1 MASRLAPEPAKQTH
15 HSDHSARP
23 PKQEK
28 KRSRA
33 LIPIAVLCAVLL
45 ALYCAL
51 CAFGGSG
58 DTLRDGTAVNGIN
71 IGGMTKE
78 QAVSALTEQLAGT
91 TSVEG
96 TDYSAIDVVPDIPDA
111 QTYTVDLS
119 GCLSFD
125 VTDTVEQA
133 WAHDHGGM
141 FLSRG
146 IRFLTSLGGGKSYHV
161 APQAADAAQVRSAL
175 EATGILTLNTTTQT
189 TYALTDTTL
198 DFTMGVSGVSVD
210 ENALIQKILDNT
222 AKGDYSSITCEM
234 VSADPDPVDMQVIHD
249 ALYAEPANAT
259 LEVADDGSYTV
270 TDSVQGIDFDVA
282 EAQSILS
289 AAQPGETVSVP
300 LNRQAPAIDTATL
313 KANLFKD
320 VLGEYTTSVSGTADR
335 RSNVQLAAQKCSGTI
350 LLPGEVFAYNQVV
363 GQRTEAAGFKK
374 AGAYSNGETVQEL
387 GGGVC
392 QDSSTL
398 YCAAL
403 YANLEIVERHNHS
416 YVSSYVPIGMDAT
429 VSWGGPD
436 FQFRNNTDYPIK
448 VVASYANSKVTFQIV
463 GTKTDDY
470 SVKIT
475 TETIGTT
482 APTVQEVPDDTLEA
496 GTTQVADKGHTGY
509 KVQSYRH
516 VYDANGNV
524 VYEGKESLSSY
535 KMTPK
540 VIHVGTKVAETPA
553 PDTPPVTDTPAADTP
568 TPDTPAA

>member
-1 MASRLAPEPAKQTH
+1 MASRLAPEPARQTH
-15 HSDHSARP
+15 HSDHPARP

-33 LIPIAVLCAVLL
+33 PILIAVLCAVLL

-58 DTLRDGTAVNGIN
+58 DTLRDGTTVNGIN

-146 IRFLTSLGGGKSYHV
+146 IRFLTTLGGGKSYHV

-234 VSADPDPVDMQVIHD
+234 VSADPDPIDIQAIHD

-282 EAQSILS
+282 GAQSILS

-300 LNRQAPAIDTATL
+300 LNRQDPAIDTATL

-516 VYDANGNV
+516 VYDASGNV

-540 VIHVGTKVAETPA
+540 IIHVGTKVAETPA
-553 PDTPPVTDTPAADTP
+553 PDTPVTDTPAADTP
-568 TPDTPAA
+568 TTDTPAA

>member
-1 MASRLAPEPAKQTH
+1 MASRLAPEPARQTH
-15 HSDHSARP
+15 HSDHPARP

-33 LIPIAVLCAVLL
+33 PILIAVLCAVLV

-58 DTLRDGTAVNGIN
+58 DTLRDGTTVNGIN

-146 IRFLTSLGGGKSYHV
+146 IRFLTTLGGGKSYHV

-234 VSADPDPVDMQVIHD
+234 VSADPDPIDIQAIHD

-516 VYDANGNV
+516 VYDASGNV

-540 VIHVGTKVAETPA
+540 IIHVGTKVAETPA
-553 PDTPPVTDTPAADTP
+553 PDTPVTDTPAADTP
-568 TPDTPAA
+568 TTDTPAA

>member
-1 MASRLAPEPAKQTH
+1 MASRLAPEPARQTH

-33 LIPIAVLCAVLL
+33 PILIAVLCAVLL

-58 DTLRDGTAVNGIN
+58 DTLRDGTTVNGIN

-146 IRFLTSLGGGKSYHV
+146 IRFLTTLGGGKSYHV

-234 VSADPDPVDMQVIHD
+234 VSADPDPIDIQAIHD

-282 EAQSILS
+282 GAQSILS

-300 LNRQAPAIDTATL
+300 LNRQDPAIDTATL

-416 YVSSYVPIGMDAT
+416 NVSSYVPLGMDAT
-429 VSWGGPD
+429 VSGGGPD

-516 VYDANGNV
+516 VYDASGNV

-540 VIHVGTKVAETPA
+540 IIHVGTKVAETPA
-553 PDTPPVTDTPAADTP
+553 PDTPVTDTPAADTP
-568 TPDTPAA
+568 TTDTPAA

>member
-33 LIPIAVLCAVLL
+33 LILIAVLCAVLL

-71 IGGMTKE
+71 IGGMTKD

-198 DFTMGVSGVSVD
+198 DFTRGVSGVSVD

-475 TETIGTT
+475 TETISTT

-516 VYDANGNV
+516 VYDASGNV

-553 PDTPPVTDTPAADTP
+553 PDTPVTDTPAADTP

>member
-1 MASRLAPEPAKQTH
+1 MASRLAPEPARQTH
-15 HSDHSARP
+15 HSDHPARP

-33 LIPIAVLCAVLL
+33 PILIAVLCAVLL

-58 DTLRDGTAVNGIN
+58 DTLRDGTTVNGIN

-146 IRFLTSLGGGKSYHV
+146 IRFLTTLGGGKSYHV

-234 VSADPDPVDMQVIHD
+234 VSADPDPIDIQVIHD

-282 EAQSILS
+282 GAQSILS

-300 LNRQAPAIDTATL
+300 LNRQDPAIDTATL

-516 VYDANGNV
+516 VYDASGNV

-553 PDTPPVTDTPAADTP
+553 PDTPVTDTPAADTP
-568 TPDTPAA
+568 TTDTPAA

>member
-33 LIPIAVLCAVLL
+33 LILIAVLCAVLL

-71 IGGMTKE
+71 IGGMTKD

-475 TETIGTT
+475 TETIRTT

-553 PDTPPVTDTPAADTP
+553 PDTPVTDTPATDTP
-568 TPDTPAA
+568 TPNTPAA

>member
-33 LIPIAVLCAVLL
+33 LILIAVLCAVLL

-300 LNRQAPAIDTATL
+300 LNRQSPAIDTATL

-475 TETIGTT
+475 TETISTT

-553 PDTPPVTDTPAADTP
+553 PDTPVTDTPAADTP

>member
-1 MASRLAPEPAKQTH
+1 MASRLAPEPARQTH
-15 HSDHSARP
+15 HSDHPARS

-33 LIPIAVLCAVLL
+33 PILIAVLCAVLL

-58 DTLRDGTAVNGIN
+58 DTLRDGTTVNGIN

-91 TSVEG
+91 TSGEG

-146 IRFLTSLGGGKSYHV
+146 IRFLTTLGGGKSYHV

-234 VSADPDPVDMQVIHD
+234 VSADPDPIDIQAIHD

-282 EAQSILS
+282 GAQSILS

-300 LNRQAPAIDTATL
+300 LNRQDPAIDTATL

-516 VYDANGNV
+516 VYDASGNV

-540 VIHVGTKVAETPA
+540 IIHVGTKVAETPA
-553 PDTPPVTDTPAADTP
+553 PDTPVTDTPAADTP
-568 TPDTPAA
+568 TTDTPAA

>member
-33 LIPIAVLCAVLL
+33 LILIAVLCAVLL

-146 IRFLTSLGGGKSYHV
+146 IRFLTSLGGGKSSHV

-416 YVSSYVPIGMDAT
+416 YVSSYGPSGMDAT

-475 TETIGTT
+475 TETISTT

-553 PDTPPVTDTPAADTP
+553 PDTPVTDTPAADTP

>member
-1 MASRLAPEPAKQTH
+1 MASRLAPEPARQTH
-15 HSDHSARP
+15 HSDHPARP

-33 LIPIAVLCAVLL
+33 PILIAVLCAVLL

-58 DTLRDGTAVNGIN
+58 DTLRDGTTVNGIN

-96 TDYSAIDVVPDIPDA
+96 TDYSAIDVVPDISDA

-146 IRFLTSLGGGKSYHV
+146 IRFLTTLGGGKSYHV

-234 VSADPDPVDMQVIHD
+234 VSADPDPIDIQAIHD

-282 EAQSILS
+282 GAQSILS

-300 LNRQAPAIDTATL
+300 LNRQDPAIDTATL

-516 VYDANGNV
+516 VYDASGNV

-540 VIHVGTKVAETPA
+540 IIHVGTKVAETPA
-553 PDTPPVTDTPAADTP
+553 PDTPVTDTPAADTP
-568 TPDTPAA
+568 TTDTPAA

>member
-33 LIPIAVLCAVLL
+33 LILIAVLCAVLL

-475 TETIGTT
+475 TETISTT

-553 PDTPPVTDTPAADTP
+553 PDTPVTDTPAADTP

>member
-1 MASRLAPEPAKQTH
+1 MASRLAPEPARQTH
-15 HSDHSARP
+15 HSDHPARS

-33 LIPIAVLCAVLL
+33 PILIAVLCAVLL

-58 DTLRDGTAVNGIN
+58 DTLRDGTTVNGIN
-71 IGGMTKE
+71 IGGMTKD

-146 IRFLTSLGGGKSYHV
+146 IRFLTTLGGGKSYHV

-234 VSADPDPVDMQVIHD
+234 VSADPDPIDIQAIHD

-282 EAQSILS
+282 GAQSILS

-300 LNRQAPAIDTATL
+300 LNRQDPAIDTATL

-516 VYDANGNV
+516 VYDASGNV

-540 VIHVGTKVAETPA
+540 IIHVGTKVAETPA
-553 PDTPPVTDTPAADTP
+553 PDTPVTDTPAADTP
-568 TPDTPAA
+568 TTDTPAA

>member
-1 MASRLAPEPAKQTH
+1 MASRLAPEPARQTH

-33 LIPIAVLCAVLL
+33 PILIAVLCAVLL

-58 DTLRDGTAVNGIN
+58 DTLRDGTTVNGIN

-146 IRFLTSLGGGKSYHV
+146 IRFLTTLGGGKSYHV

-175 EATGILTLNTTTQT
+175 EATGILALNTTTQT

-234 VSADPDPVDMQVIHD
+234 VSADPDPVDIQAIHD

-282 EAQSILS
+282 GAQSILS

-300 LNRQAPAIDTATL
+300 LNRQDPAIDTATL

-516 VYDANGNV
+516 VYDASGNV

-540 VIHVGTKVAETPA
+540 IIHVGTKVAETPA
-553 PDTPPVTDTPAADTP
+553 PDTPVTDTPAADTP
-568 TPDTPAA
+568 TTDTPAA

>member
-33 LIPIAVLCAVLL
+33 LILIAVLCAVLL

-71 IGGMTKE
+71 IGGMTKD

-475 TETIGTT
+475 TETISTT

-553 PDTPPVTDTPAADTP
+553 PDTPVTDTPAADTP

>member
-33 LIPIAVLCAVLL
+33 LILIAVLCAVLL

-119 GCLSFD
+119 SCLSFD

-289 AAQPGETVSVP
+289 ATQPGETVSVP

-475 TETIGTT
+475 TETISTT

-553 PDTPPVTDTPAADTP
+553 PDTPVTDTPAADTP

>member
-1 MASRLAPEPAKQTH
+1 MASRLAPEPARQTH
-15 HSDHSARP
+15 HSDHPARP

-33 LIPIAVLCAVLL
+33 PILIAVLCAVLL

-58 DTLRDGTAVNGIN
+58 DTLRDGTNVNGIN

-146 IRFLTSLGGGKSYHV
+146 IRFLTTLGGGKSYHV

-234 VSADPDPVDMQVIHD
+234 VSADPDPIDIQAIHN

-259 LEVADDGSYTV
+259 LEVADDGSYIV

-282 EAQSILS
+282 GAQSILS

-300 LNRQAPAIDTATL
+300 LNRQDPAIDTATL

-516 VYDANGNV
+516 VYDASGNV

-540 VIHVGTKVAETPA
+540 IIHVGTKVAETPA
-553 PDTPPVTDTPAADTP
+553 PDTPVTDTPAADTP
-568 TPDTPAA
+568 TTDTPAA

>member
-1 MASRLAPEPAKQTH
+1 MASRLAPEPARQTH
-15 HSDHSARP
+15 HSDHPARS

-33 LIPIAVLCAVLL
+33 PILIAVLCAVLL

-58 DTLRDGTAVNGIN
+58 DTLRDGTTVNGIN

-146 IRFLTSLGGGKSYHV
+146 IRFLTTLGGGKSYHV

-234 VSADPDPVDMQVIHD
+234 VSADPDPIDIQVIHD

-282 EAQSILS
+282 GAQSILS

-300 LNRQAPAIDTATL
+300 LNRQDPAIDTATL

-516 VYDANGNV
+516 VYDASGNV

-535 KMTPK
+535 TMTPK

-553 PDTPPVTDTPAADTP
+553 PDTPVTDTPAADTP
-568 TPDTPAA
+568 TTDTPAA

>member
-1 MASRLAPEPAKQTH
+1 MASRLAPEPARQTH
-15 HSDHSARP
+15 HSDHPARP

-33 LIPIAVLCAVLL
+33 PILIAVLCAVLL

-58 DTLRDGTAVNGIN
+58 DTLRDGTTVNGIN

-146 IRFLTSLGGGKSYHV
+146 IRFLTTLGGGKSYHV

-234 VSADPDPVDMQVIHD
+234 VSADPDPIDIQAIHD

-282 EAQSILS
+282 GAQSILS
-289 AAQPGETVSVP
+289 AAQPSETVSVP
-300 LNRQAPAIDTATL
+300 LNRQDPAIDTATL

-516 VYDANGNV
+516 VYDASGNV

-540 VIHVGTKVAETPA
+540 IIHVGTKVAETPA
-553 PDTPPVTDTPAADTP
+553 PDTPVTDTPAADTP
-568 TPDTPAA
+568 TTDTPAA

>member
-1 MASRLAPEPAKQTH
+1 MASRLAPEPARQTH
-15 HSDHSARP
+15 HSDHPARP

-33 LIPIAVLCAVLL
+33 PILIAVLCAVLL

-58 DTLRDGTAVNGIN
+58 DTLRDGTTVNGIN
-71 IGGMTKE
+71 IGGMTKD

-146 IRFLTSLGGGKSYHV
+146 IRFLTTLGGGKSYHV

-234 VSADPDPVDMQVIHD
+234 VSADPDPIDIQAIHD

-282 EAQSILS
+282 GAQSILS

-300 LNRQAPAIDTATL
+300 LNRQDPAIDTATL

-482 APTVQEVPDDTLEA
+482 APTVQEVPDNTLEA

-516 VYDANGNV
+516 VYDASGNV

-540 VIHVGTKVAETPA
+540 IIHVGTKVAETPA
-553 PDTPPVTDTPAADTP
+553 PDTPVTDTPAADTP
-568 TPDTPAA
+568 TTDTPAA

>member
-33 LIPIAVLCAVLL
+33 PILIAVLCAVLL

-58 DTLRDGTAVNGIN
+58 DTLRDGTTVNGIN

-78 QAVSALTEQLAGT
+78 QAVSALTEQLAGA

-146 IRFLTSLGGGKSYHV
+146 IRFLTTLGGGKSYHV

-198 DFTMGVSGVSVD
+198 DFTMGISGVSVD

-234 VSADPDPVDMQVIHD
+234 VSADPDPIDIQAIHD

-282 EAQSILS
+282 GAQSILS

-300 LNRQAPAIDTATL
+300 LNRQDPAIDTATL

-516 VYDANGNV
+516 VYDASGNV

-540 VIHVGTKVAETPA
+540 VIHVGTKVAEAPA
-553 PDTPPVTDTPAADTP
+553 PDTPVTDTPAADTP
-568 TPDTPAA
+568 TTDTPAA

>member
-1 MASRLAPEPAKQTH
+1 MASRLAPEPARQTH

-33 LIPIAVLCAVLL
+33 PILIAVLCAVLL

-58 DTLRDGTAVNGIN
+58 DTLRDGTTVNGIN

-146 IRFLTSLGGGKSYHV
+146 IRFLTTLGGGKSYHV

-234 VSADPDPVDMQVIHD
+234 VSADPDPIDIQVIHD

-282 EAQSILS
+282 GAQSILS

-300 LNRQAPAIDTATL
+300 LNRQDPAIDTATL

-516 VYDANGNV
+516 VYDASGNV

-540 VIHVGTKVAETPA
+540 IIHVGTKVAETPA
-553 PDTPPVTDTPAADTP
+553 PDTPVTDTPAADTP
-568 TPDTPAA
+568 TTDTPAA

>member
-1 MASRLAPEPAKQTH
+1 MASRLAPEPARQTH

-33 LIPIAVLCAVLL
+33 PILIAVLCAVLL

-58 DTLRDGTAVNGIN
+58 DTLRDGTTVNGIN

-146 IRFLTSLGGGKSYHV
+146 IRFLTTLGGGKSYHV

-234 VSADPDPVDMQVIHD
+234 VSADPDPIDIQAIHD

-282 EAQSILS
+282 GAQSILS

-300 LNRQAPAIDTATL
+300 LNRQDPAIDTATL

-416 YVSSYVPIGMDAT
+416 NVSSYVPLGMDAT

-516 VYDANGNV
+516 VYDASGNV

-540 VIHVGTKVAETPA
+540 IIHVGTKVAETPA
-553 PDTPPVTDTPAADTP
+553 PDTPVTDTPAADTP
-568 TPDTPAA
+568 TTDTPAA

>member
-33 LIPIAVLCAVLL
+33 LILIAVLCAVLL

-58 DTLRDGTAVNGIN
+58 DTLRNGTAVNGIN
-71 IGGMTKE
+71 IGGMTKD

-210 ENALIQKILDNT
+210 ENALIQTILDNT

-475 TETIGTT
+475 TETISTT

-516 VYDANGNV
+516 VYDASGNV

-553 PDTPPVTDTPAADTP
+553 PDTPVTDTPAADTP

>member
-1 MASRLAPEPAKQTH
+1 MASRLAPEPARQTH

-33 LIPIAVLCAVLL
+33 PILIAVLCAVLL

-58 DTLRDGTAVNGIN
+58 DTLRDGTTVNGIN

-146 IRFLTSLGGGKSYHV
+146 IRFLTTLGGGKSYHV

-234 VSADPDPVDMQVIHD
+234 VSADPDPIDIQAIPD

-282 EAQSILS
+282 GAQSILS

-300 LNRQAPAIDTATL
+300 LNRQDPAIDTATL

-516 VYDANGNV
+516 VYDASGNV

-540 VIHVGTKVAETPA
+540 IIHVGTKVAETPA
-553 PDTPPVTDTPAADTP
+553 PDTPVTDTSAADTPTTDTPAA
-568 TPDTPAA
+568 

>member
-1 MASRLAPEPAKQTH
+1 MASRLAPEPARQTH
-15 HSDHSARP
+15 HSDHPARP

-33 LIPIAVLCAVLL
+33 PILIAVLCAVLL

-58 DTLRDGTAVNGIN
+58 DTLRDGTTVNGIN

-146 IRFLTSLGGGKSYHV
+146 IRFLTTLGGGKSYHV

-175 EATGILTLNTTTQT
+175 EATGILALNTTTQT

-234 VSADPDPVDMQVIHD
+234 MSADPDPIDIQAIHD

-282 EAQSILS
+282 GAQSILS

-300 LNRQAPAIDTATL
+300 LNRQDPAIDTATL

-482 APTVQEVPDDTLEA
+482 APTVQEVPDNTLEA

-516 VYDANGNV
+516 VYDASGNV

-540 VIHVGTKVAETPA
+540 IIHVGTKVAETPA
-553 PDTPPVTDTPAADTP
+553 PDTPVTDTPAADTP
-568 TPDTPAA
+568 TTDTPAA

>member
-1 MASRLAPEPAKQTH
+1 MASRLAPEPARQTH

-33 LIPIAVLCAVLL
+33 PILIAVLCAVLL

-58 DTLRDGTAVNGIN
+58 DTLRDGTTVNGIN

-146 IRFLTSLGGGKSYHV
+146 IRFLTTLGGGKSYHV

-234 VSADPDPVDMQVIHD
+234 VSADPDPIDIQVIHD

-282 EAQSILS
+282 GAQSILS

-300 LNRQAPAIDTATL
+300 LNRQDPAIDTATL

-516 VYDANGNV
+516 VYDASGNV

-553 PDTPPVTDTPAADTP
+553 PDTPVTDTPAADTP
-568 TPDTPAA
+568 TTDTPAA

>member
-1 MASRLAPEPAKQTH
+1 MASRLAPEPARQTH
-15 HSDHSARP
+15 HSDHPARP

-33 LIPIAVLCAVLL
+33 PILIAVLCAVLL

-58 DTLRDGTAVNGIN
+58 DTLRDGTTVNGIN
-71 IGGMTKE
+71 IGGMTKD

-146 IRFLTSLGGGKSYHV
+146 IRFLTTLGGGKSYHV

-234 VSADPDPVDMQVIHD
+234 VSADPDPIDIQAIHD

-282 EAQSILS
+282 GAQSILS
-289 AAQPGETVSVP
+289 AAQPSETVSVP
-300 LNRQAPAIDTATL
+300 LNRQDPAIDTATL

-363 GQRTEAAGFKK
+363 GQRTEVAGFKK

-516 VYDANGNV
+516 VYDASGNV

-540 VIHVGTKVAETPA
+540 IIHVGTKVAETPA
-553 PDTPPVTDTPAADTP
+553 PDTPVTDTPAADTP
-568 TPDTPAA
+568 TTDTPAA

>member
-1 MASRLAPEPAKQTH
+1 MASRLAPEPARQTH
-15 HSDHSARP
+15 HSDHPARS

-33 LIPIAVLCAVLL
+33 PILIAVLCAVLL

-58 DTLRDGTAVNGIN
+58 DTLRDGTTVNGIN

-146 IRFLTSLGGGKSYHV
+146 IRFLTTLGGGKSYHV

-234 VSADPDPVDMQVIHD
+234 VSADPDPIDIQVIHD

-282 EAQSILS
+282 GAQSILS

-300 LNRQAPAIDTATL
+300 LNRQDPAIDTATL

-516 VYDANGNV
+516 VYDASGNV

-553 PDTPPVTDTPAADTP
+553 PDTPVTDTPAADTP
-568 TPDTPAA
+568 TTDTPAA

>member
-33 LIPIAVLCAVLL
+33 LILIAVLCAVLL

-58 DTLRDGTAVNGIN
+58 DTLRNGTAVNGIN
-71 IGGMTKE
+71 IGGMTKD

-363 GQRTEAAGFKK
+363 GQRIEAAGFKK

-475 TETIGTT
+475 TETISTT

-553 PDTPPVTDTPAADTP
+553 PDTPVTDTPAADTP

>member
-1 MASRLAPEPAKQTH
+1 MASRLAPEPARQTH
-15 HSDHSARP
+15 HSDHPARP
-23 PKQEK
+23 PKQGK

-33 LIPIAVLCAVLL
+33 PILIAVLCAVLL

-58 DTLRDGTAVNGIN
+58 DTLRDGTTVNGIN

-146 IRFLTSLGGGKSYHV
+146 IRFLTTLGGGKSYHV

-222 AKGDYSSITCEM
+222 AKGDYSAITCEM
-234 VSADPDPVDMQVIHD
+234 VSADPDPIDIQAIHD

-300 LNRQAPAIDTATL
+300 LNRQDPAIDTATL

-398 YCAAL
+398 YCAVL

-516 VYDANGNV
+516 VYDASGNV

-540 VIHVGTKVAETPA
+540 IIHVGTKVAETPA
-553 PDTPPVTDTPAADTP
+553 PDTPVTDTPAADTP
-568 TPDTPAA
+568 TTDTPAA

>member
-1 MASRLAPEPAKQTH
+1 MASRLAPEPARQTH

-33 LIPIAVLCAVLL
+33 PILIAVLCAVLL

-58 DTLRDGTAVNGIN
+58 DTLRDGTTVNGIN
-71 IGGMTKE
+71 IGGMTKD

-146 IRFLTSLGGGKSYHV
+146 IRFLTTLGGGKSYHV

-234 VSADPDPVDMQVIHD
+234 VSADPDPIDIQAIHD

-282 EAQSILS
+282 GAQSILS

-300 LNRQAPAIDTATL
+300 LNRQDPAIDTATL

-516 VYDANGNV
+516 VYDASGNV

-540 VIHVGTKVAETPA
+540 IIHVGTKVAETPA
-553 PDTPPVTDTPAADTP
+553 PDTPVTDTPAADTP
-568 TPDTPAA
+568 TTDTPAA

>member
-1 MASRLAPEPAKQTH
+1 MASRLAPEPARQTH
-15 HSDHSARP
+15 HSDHPARS

-33 LIPIAVLCAVLL
+33 PILIAVLCAVLL

-58 DTLRDGTAVNGIN
+58 DTLRDGTTVNGIN
-71 IGGMTKE
+71 IGGMTKD

-96 TDYSAIDVVPDIPDA
+96 TDYSAIDVVPDIPDP

-146 IRFLTSLGGGKSYHV
+146 IRFLTTLGGGKSYHV

-234 VSADPDPVDMQVIHD
+234 VSADPDPIDIQAIHD

-282 EAQSILS
+282 GAQSILS

-300 LNRQAPAIDTATL
+300 LNRQDPAIDTATL

-516 VYDANGNV
+516 VYDASGNV

-540 VIHVGTKVAETPA
+540 IIHVGTKVAETPA
-553 PDTPPVTDTPAADTP
+553 PDTPVTDTPAADTP
-568 TPDTPAA
+568 TTDTPAA

>member
-1 MASRLAPEPAKQTH
+1 MASRLAPEPARQTH
-15 HSDHSARP
+15 HSDHPARP

-33 LIPIAVLCAVLL
+33 PILIAVLCAVLL

-58 DTLRDGTAVNGIN
+58 DTLRDGTTVNGIN

-146 IRFLTSLGGGKSYHV
+146 IRFLTTLGGGKSYHV

-234 VSADPDPVDMQVIHD
+234 VSADPDPIDIQAIHD

-282 EAQSILS
+282 GAQSILS

-300 LNRQAPAIDTATL
+300 LNRQDPAIDTATL

-516 VYDANGNV
+516 VYDASGNV

-553 PDTPPVTDTPAADTP
+553 PDTPVTDTPAADTP
-568 TPDTPAA
+568 TTDTPAA

>member
-1 MASRLAPEPAKQTH
+1 MASRLAPEPARQTH
-15 HSDHSARP
+15 HSDHPARP

-33 LIPIAVLCAVLL
+33 PILIAVLCAVLL

-58 DTLRDGTAVNGIN
+58 DTLRDGTTVNSIN
-71 IGGMTKE
+71 IGGMTKD

-146 IRFLTSLGGGKSYHV
+146 IRFLTTLGGGKSYHV

-234 VSADPDPVDMQVIHD
+234 VSADPDPIDIQAIHD

-282 EAQSILS
+282 GAQSILS

-300 LNRQAPAIDTATL
+300 LNRQDPAIDTATL

-516 VYDANGNV
+516 VYDASGNV

-540 VIHVGTKVAETPA
+540 IIHVGTKVAETPA
-553 PDTPPVTDTPAADTP
+553 PDTPVTDTPAADTP
-568 TPDTPAA
+568 TTDTPAA

>member
-1 MASRLAPEPAKQTH
+1 MASRLAPEPARQTH
-15 HSDHSARP
+15 HSDHPARP

-33 LIPIAVLCAVLL
+33 PILIAVLCAVLL

-58 DTLRDGTAVNGIN
+58 DTLRDGTTVNGIN

-91 TSVEG
+91 TSVED

-146 IRFLTSLGGGKSYHV
+146 IRFLTTLGGGKSYHV

-234 VSADPDPVDMQVIHD
+234 VSADPDPIDIQAIHD

-282 EAQSILS
+282 GAQSILS

-300 LNRQAPAIDTATL
+300 LNRQDPAIDTATL

-482 APTVQEVPDDTLEA
+482 APTVQEVPDNTLEA

-516 VYDANGNV
+516 VYDASGNV

-540 VIHVGTKVAETPA
+540 IIHVGTKVAETPA
-553 PDTPPVTDTPAADTP
+553 PDTPVTDTPAADTP
-568 TPDTPAA
+568 TTDTPAA

>member
-1 MASRLAPEPAKQTH
+1 MASRLAPEPARQTH

-33 LIPIAVLCAVLL
+33 PILIAVLCAVLL

-58 DTLRDGTAVNGIN
+58 DTLRDGTTVNGIN

-146 IRFLTSLGGGKSYHV
+146 IRFLTTLGGGKSYHV

-234 VSADPDPVDMQVIHD
+234 VSADPDPIDIQVIHD

-282 EAQSILS
+282 GAQSILS
-289 AAQPGETVSVP
+289 AAQPGVTVSVP
-300 LNRQAPAIDTATL
+300 LNRQDPAIDTATL

-516 VYDANGNV
+516 VYDASGNV

-540 VIHVGTKVAETPA
+540 IIHVGTKVAETPA
-553 PDTPPVTDTPAADTP
+553 PDTPVTDTPAADTP
-568 TPDTPAA
+568 TTDTPAA

>member
-1 MASRLAPEPAKQTH
+1 MASRLAPEPARQTH
-15 HSDHSARP
+15 HSDHPARP
-23 PKQEK
+23 PKQGK

-33 LIPIAVLCAVLL
+33 PILIAVLCAVLL

-58 DTLRDGTAVNGIN
+58 DTLRDGTTVNGIN

-91 TSVEG
+91 ISVEG

-146 IRFLTSLGGGKSYHV
+146 IRFLTTLGGGKSYHV

-234 VSADPDPVDMQVIHD
+234 VSADPDPIDIQAIHD

-282 EAQSILS
+282 GAQSILS

-300 LNRQAPAIDTATL
+300 LNRQDPAIDTATL

-516 VYDANGNV
+516 VYDASGNV

-540 VIHVGTKVAETPA
+540 IIHVGTKVAETPA
-553 PDTPPVTDTPAADTP
+553 PDTPVTDTPAADTP
-568 TPDTPAA
+568 TTDTPAA

>member
-1 MASRLAPEPAKQTH
+1 MASRLAPEPARQTH
-15 HSDHSARP
+15 HSDHPARP

-33 LIPIAVLCAVLL
+33 PILIAVLCAVLL

-58 DTLRDGTAVNGIN
+58 DTLRDGTTVNGIN
-71 IGGMTKE
+71 IGGMTKD

-96 TDYSAIDVVPDIPDA
+96 TDYSAFDVVPDIRDS
-111 QTYTVDLS
+111 QTYTLDLS
-119 GCLSFD
+119 VCMSFD

-146 IRFLTSLGGGKSYHV
+146 IRFLTTLGGGKSYHV

-234 VSADPDPVDMQVIHD
+234 VSADPDPIDIQVIHD

-282 EAQSILS
+282 GAQSILS

-300 LNRQAPAIDTATL
+300 LNRQDPAIDTATL

-516 VYDANGNV
+516 VYDASGNV

-540 VIHVGTKVAETPA
+540 IIHVGTKVAETPA
-553 PDTPPVTDTPAADTP
+553 PDTPVTDTPAA
-568 TPDTPAA
+568 

>member
-1 MASRLAPEPAKQTH
+1 MASRLAPEPARQTH
-15 HSDHSARP
+15 HSDHPARP

-33 LIPIAVLCAVLL
+33 PILIAVLCAVLV

-58 DTLRDGTAVNGIN
+58 DTLRDGTTVNGIN

-96 TDYSAIDVVPDIPDA
+96 TDYSAIDVVPDIPDP

-146 IRFLTSLGGGKSYHV
+146 IRFLTTLGGGKSYHV

-234 VSADPDPVDMQVIHD
+234 VSADPDPIDIQAIHD

-282 EAQSILS
+282 GAQSILS

-300 LNRQAPAIDTATL
+300 LNRQDPAIDTATL

-516 VYDANGNV
+516 VYDASGNV

-540 VIHVGTKVAETPA
+540 IIHVGTKVAETPA
-553 PDTPPVTDTPAADTP
+553 PDTPVTDTPAADTP
-568 TPDTPAA
+568 TTDTPAA

>member
-1 MASRLAPEPAKQTH
+1 MASRLAPEPARQTH
-15 HSDHSARP
+15 HSDHPARP

-33 LIPIAVLCAVLL
+33 PILIAVLCAVLV

-58 DTLRDGTAVNGIN
+58 DTLRDGTTVNGIN

-146 IRFLTSLGGGKSYHV
+146 IRFLTTLGGGKSYHV

-234 VSADPDPVDMQVIHD
+234 VSADPDPIDIQAIHD

-282 EAQSILS
+282 GAQSILS
-289 AAQPGETVSVP
+289 AAQPGETVSGT
-300 LNRQAPAIDTATL
+300 LTRQDPAIDTATL

-516 VYDANGNV
+516 VYDASGNV

-540 VIHVGTKVAETPA
+540 IIHVGTKVAETPA
-553 PDTPPVTDTPAADTP
+553 PDTPVTDTPAADTP
-568 TPDTPAA
+568 TTDTPAA